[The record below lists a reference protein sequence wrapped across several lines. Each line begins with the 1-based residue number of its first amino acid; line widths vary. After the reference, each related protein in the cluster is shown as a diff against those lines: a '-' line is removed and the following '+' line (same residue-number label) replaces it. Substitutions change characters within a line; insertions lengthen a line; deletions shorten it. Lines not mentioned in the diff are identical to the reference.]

1 MYLNPKLGGAGV
13 GGSGLIFKDKYY
25 YGFFNAALKLPAHF
39 KFEVVVAFYNIGVH
53 YDTRNLGVLSP
64 VTLSSLN
71 VGSRD
76 LAKKRSYKVGLKGE
90 SLSLHTLSGSSS
102 VDWVQGSLV
111 AQKTTPDLVQEKR
124 STMNQNTG
132 NLMRREISILGGLK
146 VGSGSRSPQYKE
158 AGLSTRWVSLLYIA
172 YFFLGVFVVNRLLTV
187 ARPVRIVNDAL
198 SVEYVQNEGG
208 DEESDEEIDLT

>member
-1 MYLNPKLGGAGV
+1 MSLTLVREIVISFNVDLWFT
-13 GGSGLIFKDKYY
+13 L
-25 YGFFNAALKLPAHF
+25 YG
-39 KFEVVVAFYNIGVH
+39 NIGVH

-111 AQKTTPDLVQEKR
+111 AQKTTPDLVQ
-124 STMNQNTG
+124 
-132 NLMRREISILGGLK
+132 
-146 VGSGSRSPQYKE
+146 
-158 AGLSTRWVSLLYIA
+158 
-172 YFFLGVFVVNRLLTV
+172 
-187 ARPVRIVNDAL
+187 
-198 SVEYVQNEGG
+198 
-208 DEESDEEIDLT
+208 